1 MLLQFKD
8 GNILCYLIVKKDP
21 HVIQKKMILRTQQR
35 SFKSVI
41 EPSEPAIKKGCSD
54 PSLLSNYCRTS
65 QLKNVSFYAPT
76 QKNKLKSFA
85 ELRIQQKNV
94 NEKLVVVKASYHT
107 FSKFLI
113 VRVMASWLRHWIP
126 NPVVLG
132 SEPRGGSK
140 VDSFFHHSKVD
151 EMSTRNFWRLSC
163 KK

>member
-54 PSLLSNYCRTS
+54 PSLRSNYCRTS

-113 VRVMASWLRHWIP
+113 VRVMAS
-126 NPVVLG
+126 
-132 SEPRGGSK
+132 
-140 VDSFFHHSKVD
+140 
-151 EMSTRNFWRLSC
+151 
-163 KK
+163 